1 MSTHLA
7 NLFRE
12 DDRAVAPIIG
22 FILLFGIL
30 TISFA
35 GYQAEYVPQQNAETE
50 FQHYE
55 SVQDDMIVLR
65 NSILRA
71 GETNTSQVES
81 VQLGT
86 RYRERILALNPP
98 DPRGRLTTSDSHNIT
113 FQNQDIKVSTR
124 FLEYRNGYN
133 ELNIGPVYYE
143 NSVIYLDERDRDG
156 NIVIIEDQDLVTD
169 TGLVRV
175 TALQNEYQRSAVGR
189 ASVRLEP
196 GGAEELNNYDRVN
209 ISIPTRLNGSEYW
222 DDEIGDFSGYEGV
235 SESGDGINRLHINVS
250 VDDLRFTT
258 VGINEPPQKAN
269 QTAITNG
276 INQDGQDR
284 SSQKD
289 NDGVGLGG
297 ISTYSEQNNTAT
309 ISQPNGRWGEI
320 TCTDGMILSD
330 GSPASK
336 PNGNNLQGDVIR
348 ISGRLTDDD
357 GTQYTIDVKLA
368 RDTDGSWN
376 TKKVII
382 YDDSGNNV
390 NAELTPQAASVIYE
404 TGDTDLLST
413 TSYDDPDTG
422 QGSFTD
428 YLTNIQSLSKPV
440 TWQTTRMVGRVDLSF
455 ECPTPAS
462 NNLYVQDGSTPSGE
476 SRALEFK
483 LINGE
488 ITDITITDFE
498 ITTPAKQN
506 SAADQFDYLSRQ
518 GNNKIE
524 VEIGGGFAD
533 KNKGQQF
540 NVGTEYPVDSNAI
553 IQSNGGTATVVMQ
566 RINGNGGLKLTYYKV
581 SDKSQ
586 ADITVTLRL
595 SDDSTEDFHFRVTN
609 VNS

>member
-1 MSTHLA
+1 MSAHLA
-7 NLFRE
+7 KLFAE

-22 FILLFGIL
+22 VVLLLGIFFIG
-30 TISFA
+30 FA

-65 NSILRA
+65 NSVLRA
-71 GETNTSQVES
+71 GDTNMSQVES

-86 RYRERILALNPP
+86 RYRERVLALNPP
-98 DPRGRLTTSDSHNIT
+98 APRGTLRTSDSHNII
-113 FQNQDIKVSTR
+113 FQNKDINVSTR

-133 ELNIGPVYYE
+133 KLNIGPVYYE
-143 NSVIYLDERDRDG
+143 NSVIYLDERDTNG

-169 TGLVRV
+169 KGLVRV
-175 TALQNEYQRSAVGR
+175 AALQNEYQRSAIGR

-196 GGAEELNNYDRVN
+196 GGAEELSDFDRVN

-235 SESGDGINRLHINVS
+235 SESGGGINRLHINVNVS
-250 VDDLRFTT
+250 NLRFTT
-258 VGINEPPQKAN
+258 VGINEPPEKTN

-276 INQDGQDR
+276 INQDVQEQ
-284 SSQKD
+284 SSEKD

-297 ISTYSEQNNTAT
+297 ISTYSEENNTAT
-309 ISQPNGRWGEI
+309 ISQPNGRWEEI
-320 TCTDGMILSD
+320 SCTDGIILSN

-348 ISGRLTDDD
+348 ISGRLTDDE
-357 GTQYTIDVKLA
+357 GVQYTIDVKLA
-368 RDTDGSWN
+368 RATDGSWN
-376 TKKVII
+376 TKEVII
-382 YDDSGNNV
+382 YDDNDNNV
-390 NAELTPQAASVIYE
+390 NAELTPQAALAIYE

-440 TWQTTRMVGRVDLSF
+440 TWQTTRMIGRVDLSF

-488 ITDITITDFE
+488 SSDITITDFE
-498 ITTPAKQN
+498 ITTPGNKN

-518 GNNKIE
+518 GNNQIE
-524 VEIGGGFAD
+524 VEIGDGSAD
-533 KNKGQQF
+533 KDNNEQF
-540 NVGTEYPVDSNAI
+540 NVGREYPMNSNAI
-553 IQSNGGTATVVMQ
+553 IQSNGGSATVVME
-566 RINGNGGLKLTYYKV
+566 RINGNGGLKLTYNKV
-581 SDKSQ
+581 SNKSQ
-586 ADITVTLRL
+586 ADITVTLRRL
-595 SDDSTEDFHFRVTN
+595 DDSTEEFYFRVTN